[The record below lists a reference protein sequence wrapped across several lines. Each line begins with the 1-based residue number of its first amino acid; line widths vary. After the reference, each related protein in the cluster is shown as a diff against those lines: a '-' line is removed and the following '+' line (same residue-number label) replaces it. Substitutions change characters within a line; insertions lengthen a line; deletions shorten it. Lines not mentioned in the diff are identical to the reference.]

1 MNGDYRSITG
11 VMTPASTSKMLT
23 DPRRTACERNRKM
36 LRFINKTQPKVEIY
50 GKSKHAPIV
59 QAQAKSLFDE
69 ENPSHEKQKGIDFI

>member
-1 MNGDYRSITG
+1 
-11 VMTPASTSKMLT
+11 
-23 DPRRTACERNRKM
+23 M